1 MKLAYKN
8 FKVEAT
14 TPRGCY
20 DALIQAM
27 LKADPSL
34 VLKQSDCRE
43 IKADVL
49 KQLNAKDWH
58 PAPVVVEKPAK
69 EGLLAK
75 VKKAIK
81 G

>member
-1 MKLAYKN
+1 MKLTYKQ

-14 TPRGCY
+14 TARGCY

-34 VLKQSDCRE
+34 VLKQADCRE
-43 IKADVL
+43 IKAHTL

-58 PAPVVVEKPAK
+58 PAPVEP
-69 EGLLAK
+69 
-75 VKKAIK
+75 KK
-81 G
+81 